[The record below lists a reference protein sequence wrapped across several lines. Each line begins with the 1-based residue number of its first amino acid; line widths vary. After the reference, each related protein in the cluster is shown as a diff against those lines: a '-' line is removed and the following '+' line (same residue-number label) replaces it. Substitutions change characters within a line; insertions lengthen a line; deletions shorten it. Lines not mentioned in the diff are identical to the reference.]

1 MSSTYRDSSTHLKHN
16 LTFKHSN
23 ISERKYTFI
32 VNHKINSKTGLVLF
46 FLCGQ
51 LIEVQRAKT
60 HYSLSSSL
68 FKMIPIKTEEMENN
82 RGNTLTKMIQQSAPT
97 IRSIF
102 SLMGAVSV
110 LWREQKP
117 DFMNLSDIKLLLRS
131 ESLQPGSEI
140 WRKDWNYKKS
150 NR

>member
-1 MSSTYRDSSTHLKHN
+1 MSSTYHDSSTHLKHN

-23 ISERKYTFI
+23 ISEGKYTFI
-32 VNHKINSKTGLVLF
+32 VNHKINSKTFEACSV
-46 FLCGQ
+46 LCGQ

-102 SLMGAVSV
+102 TLMGAVSV
-110 LWREQKP
+110 LWRKQKP
-117 DFMNLSDIKLLLRS
+117 DFMNLSDIELLLKS
-131 ESLQPGSEI
+131 ESLQRGSEI
-140 WRKDWNYKKS
+140 WRKDWNYKRS